1 MSVIL
6 LDPIPAPLPGDAA
19 TVGAKAADLSATAQ
33 ALRDAITELKALAN
47 DDVIISEAVEEVR
60 VKADD
65 VRTAISKV
73 EDRYQGAA
81 TAMYSFK
88 NGLSSAQTR
97 ADAARQRVTDNNSD
111 ASYWRKRL
119 NALTLQAE
127 SGESSKELLDDLLE
141 AKSHVATFATEF
153 TSAMAEYNAA
163 EQDRIAAVD
172 TAIAALQDAADTAG
186 LNDGFWDYVGLGLE
200 VMYEWAQENLTPIL
214 EAIRSIAELLKSI
227 VDILSLIVT
236 ILAIFLPFL
245 APLAAALTLASLALS
260 AIILL
265 SSLLLFALG
274 KESLGRVLGDAIG
287 LATSIIT
294 SKMGGLKIF
303 SPGAKLAGLSSV
315 FTRSAWSSGVSTMK
329 LGFAFSSAVVGT
341 SETVAGAGLDIAAKL
356 FDPAKMS
363 IKLGS
368 GIISELTK
376 GGLDIQL
383 DFFPEG
389 GNGGM
394 AGPFEGGWDL
404 NTEELGNAIIKPLA
418 NAATGG
424 ISNTV
429 VSVIR
434 NVDAVFG
441 AS

>member
-1 MSVIL
+1 MTVIL
-6 LDPIPAPLPGDAA
+6 LDPVPLPLSGEPG
-19 TVGAKAADLSATAQ
+19 TIGAKAADLSATAQ
-33 ALRDAITELKALAN
+33 ALRDAITELRALAS

-65 VRTAISKV
+65 VRSAISKV

-81 TAMYSFK
+81 TAMYAYK
-88 NGLSSAQTR
+88 NGLSSAQIR
-97 ADAARQRVTDNNSD
+97 ADAARHRVTDNNSD
-111 ASYWRKRL
+111 ASYWRRRL
-119 NALTLQAE
+119 NMLTLQAQ
-127 SGESSKELLDDLLE
+127 SGESSQELLDDIIE
-141 AKSHVATFATEF
+141 AKSRVAIFATEF
-153 TSAMAEYNAA
+153 ASAMAEYNAA

-172 TAIAALQDAADTAG
+172 AAITALHDAADGSG
-186 LNDGFWDYVGLGLE
+186 LNDGFWDYLGLGME
-200 VMYEWAQENLTPIL
+200 MAYEWAQENLTPIL

-227 VDILSLIVT
+227 VDILALIVT

-274 KESLGRVLGDAIG
+274 KASLGRVLGDTIG
-287 LATSIIT
+287 LATSVIT

-341 SETVAGAGLDIAAKL
+341 TETVTGAGLDIAAKL
-356 FDPAKMS
+356 FDPTKMS

-368 GIISELTK
+368 GVISELSK

-383 DFFPEG
+383 DFFAEG

-404 NTEELGNAIIKPLA
+404 DTQELGNAIVKPLA

-424 ISNTV
+424 ITNPVLSLV
-429 VSVIR
+429 KSA
-434 NVDAVFG
+434 DAVFG